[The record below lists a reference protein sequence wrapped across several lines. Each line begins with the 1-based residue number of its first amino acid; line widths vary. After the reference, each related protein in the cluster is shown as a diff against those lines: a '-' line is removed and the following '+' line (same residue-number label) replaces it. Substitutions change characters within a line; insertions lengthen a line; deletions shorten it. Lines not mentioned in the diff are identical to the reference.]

1 MASLMVGSA
10 VEKGLK
16 SSTAVVTTCVNST
29 VMVTSNLTNDSL
41 PTISQT
47 CSSNEEAIMLEY
59 AMAVSLM
66 AGFIMVIILSW

>member
-1 MASLMVGSA
+1 MLEYCNGCQSYGRVYYGN
-10 VEKGLK
+10 
-16 SSTAVVTTCVNST
+16 CF

-66 AGFIMVIILSW
+66 AGFIMVSILSW